1 VPPSP
6 PGAPPPRPANAGE
19 PKKPLR
25 ALLVEDSETDA
36 ELLLRALKTGG
47 YDVTYQRVESKRE
60 MKNALGE
67 QSWEIILSDYSLP
80 QFSAPEALKTL
91 KETGIDIPFIIVSG
105 TIGEDIAVDA
115 MKNGA
120 HDFMV
125 KGRLARLGPAIER
138 ELRDVETRRQRR
150 EAEEG
155 RRASDARFR
164 AIMEAASEAVVA
176 ADDAGQIQYVNP
188 AAERTFGY
196 ASGELLGKSLGELMP
211 ETFKSG
217 VARFVDARKDSVIGR
232 SVELVGQ
239 RKDLG
244 EFPLEL
250 SLGSWSSSDRVY
262 FAGIIRDLTERKK
275 VEAQLMM
282 ADRMVAVGS
291 LAAGVAHEINNPLA
305 AILANLELALSDLEG
320 CQGELAPDVA
330 NVLNE
335 ELRDARD
342 AGERVRK
349 IVRDLRIFSRSE
361 QDQPSSVDVE
371 SVMESSLRMAHNEI
385 RHRAK
390 VVRNYSPVPPVL
402 ASESRLGQVF
412 LNLVVNAAQAMVDG
426 QANVNEVRVSTRL
439 EGKRVVIELADTG
452 PGIPPQ
458 VMKQLFAPF
467 ITTKPAGIGTGLG
480 LSICQRIISGF
491 GGEISAT
498 NLAGRGACFRIALPV
513 AATAP
518 ISSVRPPTAVSPAP
532 RRGRVLVVDDEP
544 LVATVVSRVL
554 SAEHE
559 VVALNRAKD
568 ALDRVLAGEHFDVI
582 LCDLMMPEF
591 SGMDFYQELRA
602 RAPEQV
608 DGLVFITG
616 GAFSPSARRFLD
628 DVSNARLEK
637 PFDPD
642 HLRTLINDRVR

>member
-1 VPPSP
+1 VSP
-6 PGAPPPRPANAGE
+6 PAPEAAQRPANARR
-19 PKKPLR
+19 PLR
-25 ALLVEDSETDA
+25 ALIVEDAETDA
-36 ELLLRALKTGG
+36 ELLLRSLKQAG
-47 YDVTYQRVESKRE
+47 YDVHYRRVESRAE
-60 MKNALGE
+60 MQKALAE
-67 QSWEIILSDYSLP
+67 HSWEIILSDYSLP

-91 KETGIDIPFIIVSG
+91 KETGIDLPFIIVSG

-138 ELRDVETRRQRR
+138 ELRDVEARRQRR

-164 AIMEAASEAVVA
+164 AIMEAASEAVIA
-176 ADDAGQIQYVNP
+176 AEEGGQIQYVNP
-188 AAERTFGY
+188 AAERMFGY
-196 ASGELLGKSLGELMP
+196 AAGDLLGRSLGELIP
-211 ETFKSG
+211 ESFKDG
-217 VARFVDARKDSVIGR
+217 VASFVMARQHSVLER
-232 SVELVGQ
+232 SMELVGR
-239 RKDLG
+239 RKDNS

-250 SLGSWSSSDRVY
+250 SLGSWTSSERVY

-305 AILANLELALSDLEG
+305 AILANLELALSDIEG
-320 CQGELAPDVA
+320 SQSSFSPDLLTT
-330 NVLNE
+330 LNE

-361 QDQPSSVDVE
+361 QDLASSVDVE

-390 VVRNYSPVPPVL
+390 VVRDYASVPPVL
-402 ASESRLGQVF
+402 ATESRLGQVF

-426 QANVNEVRVSTRL
+426 KANVNEVRVATRL
-439 EGKRVVIELADTG
+439 EGDRVIVEVSDTG

-458 VMKQLFAPF
+458 VMKQLFTPF
-467 ITTKPAGIGTGLG
+467 VTTKPAGIGTGLG
-480 LSICQRIISGF
+480 LSICQRIITGF
-491 GGEISAT
+491 GGEIRAE
-498 NLAGRGACFRIALPV
+498 NVAGGGARFRIALPL
-513 AATAP
+513 ATTAP
-518 ISSVRPPTAVSPAP
+518 VSSVRPPSRVSHAP

-554 SAEHE
+554 SGEHE

-582 LCDLMMPEF
+582 LCDLMMPEL
-591 SGMDFYQELRA
+591 SGMDFYQQLREKKPA
-602 RAPEQV
+602 QV
-608 DGLVFITG
+608 EDLVFITG

-637 PFDPD
+637 PFNPD
-642 HLRTLINDRVR
+642 HLRTLVNDRVR